1 MINFLAGRVW
11 FYKIEGMPCF
21 NGFNFYPKNDRRSS
35 GFVLKLGA
43 LHFKYRYSKQ
53 TKKTI
58 VKTYWHKET
67 YEEIRD
73 MEVKK

>member
-1 MINFLAGRVW
+1 MSDWLAGRVW
-11 FYKIEGMPCF
+11 FYKIEGMPCL
-21 NGFNFYPKNDRRSS
+21 NGLNFYPDHDPRSS

-67 YEEIRD
+67 YEEIID
-73 MEVKK
+73 MKGKK